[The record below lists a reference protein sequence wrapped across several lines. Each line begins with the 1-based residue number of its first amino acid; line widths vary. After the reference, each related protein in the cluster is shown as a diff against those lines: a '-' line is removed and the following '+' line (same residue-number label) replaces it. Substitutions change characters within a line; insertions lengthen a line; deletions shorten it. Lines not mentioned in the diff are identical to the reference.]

1 MSTENV
7 ADTKQVV
14 LIGAGIM
21 SATLAT
27 LLKKLNPG
35 ISISIFEKLDVIS
48 GESSNATNNAGTGHS
63 GFCELNY
70 TPQKED
76 GSVDISK
83 AINVAKSFELSR
95 EFWSFLV
102 KEKTI
107 INPQEFIQAVPHMSF
122 VWGEENIDFLK
133 KRWELLK
140 EHPLFKGMEF
150 SDDWDEI
157 ASWIPLMME
166 NRSKEEKV
174 AVTKMPA
181 GTDVNFGEL
190 TRKMLLGL
198 FYEKEIDLHMAHEV
212 KDIHRNSNGKWE
224 VKVKNLTTKKKSI
237 VEADFVFVG
246 AGGRALNLLEKSKI
260 EEIKG
265 FGGFPVSGEW
275 LVCNNEEVIKN
286 HHAKVYGKAKVG
298 APPMSVPH
306 LDTRLINGKPSL
318 LFGPFA
324 GFSTKFLKN
333 GSYWD
338 FFDSMKKDNIGPML
352 SAGAQNIP
360 LTRYL
365 IEQVR
370 QDKKDKIESLREYFP
385 NAKSEDWDQKTAGQR
400 VQVIKKSGRG
410 GILQFGTEV
419 VSCKDGS
426 LAGLLGASP
435 GASTAVAIMIDLLQQ
450 CFPEKFES
458 EWKAKIQE
466 MIPSYGKENLDEAYY
481 NESRNKT
488 AQALGLSAISEDE
501 NIPVLR

>member
-7 ADTKQVV
+7 ADSKQVV

-27 LLKKLNPG
+27 LLKKLNPN
-35 ISISIFEKLDVIS
+35 ISIAIFEKLDVIS

-70 TPQKED
+70 TPEKED
-76 GSVDISK
+76 GSVDIKK
-83 AINVAKSFELSR
+83 AINVARSFEVSR
-95 EFWSFLV
+95 EFWSYLV
-102 KEKTI
+102 TEKVI
-107 INPQEFIQAVPHMSF
+107 DKPEEFIQDVPHMSF
-122 VWGEENIDFLK
+122 VWGKENIKFLK
-133 KRWELLK
+133 NRWNALK

-150 SDDWDEI
+150 SDDWEEI
-157 ASWIPLMME
+157 EKWIPLMMQDRAKDE
-166 NRSKEEKV
+166 AV
-174 AVTKMPA
+174 AVTKMPF

-212 KDIHRNSNGKWE
+212 KDLAKTKDGKWT
-224 VKVKNLTTKKKSI
+224 VKVKNLTTKKKST
-237 VEADFVFVG
+237 VTADFVFVG
-246 AGGRALNLLEKSKI
+246 AGGKALNLLEKSKI
-260 EEIKG
+260 PEIKG

-275 LVCNNEEVIKN
+275 LICNNEEIIKQ

-338 FFDSMKKDNIGPML
+338 LFGSMKKDNIGPML

-365 IEQVR
+365 IDQVR
-370 QDKKDKIESLREYFP
+370 QDKKDKMETLREYFP

-419 VSCKDGS
+419 VSNKDGS

-435 GASTAVAIMIDLLQQ
+435 GASTAVAIMIELLEK
-450 CFPEKFES
+450 CFPEKYEN
-458 EWKAKIQE
+458 EWKAKLEE
-466 MIPSYGKENLDEAYY
+466 MIPSYGKTALDEAYY
-481 NESRNKT
+481 NQSRKHT
-488 AQALGLSAISEDE
+488 AEVLGLKDQQQTEVSYVS
-501 NIPVLR
+501 